1 MKHLRAALPLALV
14 AGLISVTAAGAASS
28 ASSGGGPAIAHVAG
42 GDVTT
47 PLYPAIVNVRLVRAQ
62 SLLQQAAKYEDLGD
76 YPNAVIALTAAR
88 SNMTKAWTGAQYVI
102 QTAPPPPP
110 PAGRPTVVRKAK
122 AKKAGVHRTRPVAR
136 KARVRSVRVVRAR
149 VSGGAIPGASPYA
162 DQYTTAA
169 AVLSLQHAVATTA
182 MGMIDNASE
191 PLLTA
196 VSKNLFAA
204 LNARDAAVAY
214 IHSLPVPP
222 PPADRPTRARA
233 SGGAIVGTWDTTM
246 RAVIPDLDDE
256 MQQIDGVQATI
267 KLSPGR
273 ARILG
278 LAELQDLKTERA
290 INTYWPPPPP
300 AG

>member
-1 MKHLRAALPLALV
+1 MKHLRAVLPLALV

-28 ASSGGGPAIAHVAG
+28 ANSGGGPAVAHIAG

-62 SLLQQAAKYEDLGD
+62 NLLQQAAKYEDLGD
-76 YPNAVIALTAAR
+76 YPNAVLALTAAR

-110 PAGRPTVVRKAK
+110 ADKPTVVRKAR
-122 AKKAGVHRTRPVAR
+122 AKKAVVRRSRPVAR
-136 KARVRSVRVVRAR
+136 RARVVRNVRVVRAR
-149 VSGGAIPGASPYA
+149 VSGGAIVGASPYA

-222 PPADRPTRARA
+222 PADRPTRARA
-233 SGGAIVGTWDTTM
+233 SGAPIVAGWSTSM
-246 RAVIPDLDDE
+246 QAVVPDIDDE

-278 LAELQDLKTERA
+278 LAELQDLKTERT
-290 INTYWPPPPP
+290 INTYWPPIPPE
-300 AG
+300 G

>member
-1 MKHLRAALPLALV
+1 MKNLRAVLPLALV

-28 ASSGGGPAIAHVAG
+28 ANSAGGGPAIAHAAG

-62 SLLQQAAKYEDLGD
+62 NLLQQAAKYEDLGD
-76 YPNAVIALTAAR
+76 YPNAVLALTAAR
-88 SNMTKAWTGAQYVI
+88 SNMTKAWTGAKYVI

-110 PAGRPTVVRKAK
+110 GDKPTAVRKAK
-122 AKKAGVHRTRPVAR
+122 AKKAVVRKARPVAR
-136 KARVRSVRVVRAR
+136 RARLVRKVPVIRAR

-169 AVLSLQHAVATTA
+169 AVFSLQHAVATTA
-182 MGMIDNASE
+182 LGMIDNASE

-196 VSKNLFAA
+196 VSKDLFAA

-222 PPADRPTRARA
+222 PGDRPLRARK
-233 SGGAIVGTWDTTM
+233 SDEVVGSWATTM
-246 RAVIPDLDDE
+246 PAVIPDLDDE
-256 MQQIDGVQATI
+256 MQQIDGIQATI

-273 ARILG
+273 ARLLD
-278 LAELQDLKTERA
+278 LAELQDLRTERT
-290 INTYWPPPPP
+290 INTYWPPIPPE
-300 AG
+300 G

>member
-1 MKHLRAALPLALV
+1 MKHLRAVLPLALV

-28 ASSGGGPAIAHVAG
+28 ANSGGGPAIAHIAG

-62 SLLQQAAKYEDLGD
+62 NLLQQAAKYEDLGD
-76 YPNAVIALTAAR
+76 YPNAVLALTGAR
-88 SNMTKAWTGAQYVI
+88 SNMTKAWTGAKYVI

-110 PAGRPTVVRKAK
+110 GDKPTVVRKAK
-122 AKKAGVHRTRPVAR
+122 AKKAVVRRARPIAR
-136 KARVRSVRVVRAR
+136 RARVQHVRIVRAR
-149 VSGGAIPGASPYA
+149 VSGGAVPGASPYA
-162 DQYTTAA
+162 DQYTTTA

-222 PPADRPTRARA
+222 PADRPTRARA
-233 SGGAIVGTWDTTM
+233 SGGAVVGSWATTM
-246 RAVIPDLDDE
+246 QAVVPDIDDE
-256 MQQIDGVQATI
+256 MQQIDGIQATI

-278 LAELQDLKTERA
+278 LAELQDLKTERT
-290 INTYWPPPPP
+290 INTYWPPIPPE
-300 AG
+300 G